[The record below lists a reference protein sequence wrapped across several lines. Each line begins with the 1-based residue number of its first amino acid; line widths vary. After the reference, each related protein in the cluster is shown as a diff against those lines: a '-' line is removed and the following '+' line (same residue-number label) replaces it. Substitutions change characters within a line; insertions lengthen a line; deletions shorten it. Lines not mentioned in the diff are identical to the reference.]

1 MFIYG
6 LDRAL
11 EMNESLNRIND
22 KRILVFK
29 IL

>member
-11 EMNESLNRIND
+11 EMNESLNWIND